1 MVHTVDVG
9 AGAPAPEAPDA
20 PDVPVAFE
28 LTYTLEQLRAKVRRA
43 AGWRALCAL
52 GGKDTCSTQLRR
64 APNAAGRRW
73 RRGLRAV
80 GAACHAL
87 PGAPCPVG
95 AACRAL
101 RR

>member
-52 GGKDTCSTQLRR
+52 GGKDTCSTQLRQR
-64 APNAAGRRW
+64 QALLRGRCSS
-73 RRGLRAV
+73 RGGGGSCVR
-80 GAACHAL
+80 GAQPTHHC
-87 PGAPCPVG
+87 
-95 AACRAL
+95 
-101 RR
+101 